1 MTIRQFLS
9 ILINAGLFGN
19 FGAVSL
25 EGWCGVGWVASGIWI
40 KINRAYDPPKA
51 PRGMEAVNRGEV
63 EVLVEKDGAAM
74 KAFEHKPTVRTCECS
89 EAGRAKFER

>member
-9 ILINAGLFGN
+9 ILINAGIFGN

-40 KINRAYDPPKA
+40 KITKRYDPPKQT
-51 PRGMEAVNRGEV
+51 RQTDGNKEEYEG
-63 EVLVEKDGAAM
+63 LVGGSADPARATPGSKLG
-74 KAFEHKPTVRTCECS
+74 TCKY
-89 EAGRAKFER
+89 GRLVSTGPSC

>member
-40 KINRAYDPPKA
+40 KINRAYDPPKP
-51 PRGMEAVNRGEV
+51 PRGMEAVHREEV
-63 EVLVEKDGAAM
+63 EVLVEKDGAGLR
-74 KAFEHKPTVRTCECS
+74 AFEQKPTARTCE
-89 EAGRAKFER
+89 